1 MPLTVFPDSWTSRLP
16 CGQWSEETRLVS
28 LPGSRASFRGRP
40 AAGAGGCWRTGSRV
54 PAGEHIYIYIYIYIC
69 MYWCGV
75 CIYIYIYMYICTH
88 THIYIIHYTHTYT
101 YINKCVY
108 IYIYIY
114 IYTQAP
120 EVSWVVLAL
129 GSPWTLENCMSRP
142 SDESQSNKPG
152 RLTSWQAVRKVE
164 GGGEEYQTRSVVCVG
179 RSGEREARRAWAC
192 YADEAGVHRREGRP
206 TGIVLSAHPA
216 LHFPSLH
223 PTGLPYSLLLH
234 YDISHF
240 PPRCLSLGPPSSSFC
255 ALPLSLSLPLPLSPP
270 LSRALRQS
278 SPFAAGRRVRASW
291 VRGCSGW
298 G

>member
-1 MPLTVFPDSWTSRLP
+1 MQSGRGRKLLMPLTVFPDSWTSRLP

-114 IYTQAP
+114 IYTGP
-120 EVSWVVLAL
+120 WGFL
-129 GSPWTLENCMSRP
+129 G
-142 SDESQSNKPG
+142 
-152 RLTSWQAVRKVE
+152 
-164 GGGEEYQTRSVVCVG
+164 CVG
-179 RSGEREARRAWAC
+179 
-192 YADEAGVHRREGRP
+192 
-206 TGIVLSAHPA
+206 
-216 LHFPSLH
+216 
-223 PTGLPYSLLLH
+223 
-234 YDISHF
+234 
-240 PPRCLSLGPPSSSFC
+240 PR
-255 ALPLSLSLPLPLSPP
+255 LPLDTRELHV
-270 LSRALRQS
+270 A
-278 SPFAAGRRVRASW
+278 PFRW
-291 VRGCSGW
+291 VPIKQTW
-298 G
+298 PAD